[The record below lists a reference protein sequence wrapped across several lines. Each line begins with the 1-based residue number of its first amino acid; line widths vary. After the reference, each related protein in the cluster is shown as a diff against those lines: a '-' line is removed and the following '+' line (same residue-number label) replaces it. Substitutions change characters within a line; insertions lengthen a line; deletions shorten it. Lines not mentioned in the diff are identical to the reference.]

1 MTKTISANSLNFANL
16 YPLFNFLFSRIHWT
30 YQHNNAGINGLH
42 WSCIFLYFVL
52 KDKLKQAGGHVHSV
66 KQRIAAASRA
76 WGINR
81 YVDDLIICITLCKK
95 GEKQSPKNILFN
107 RSDWLQHQK
116 HAVTLLRRRTI
127 QAHDS
132 AIDNLCF

>member
-16 YPLFNFLFSRIHWT
+16 YLLSNFLFSRIHWK
-30 YQHNNAGINGLH
+30 YLHNNADMNGLH

-95 GEKQSPKNILFN
+95 GGENNPQRIFCLTGRTGYNIGNML
-107 RSDWLQHQK
+107 LHYYEEELCK
-116 HAVTLLRRRTI
+116 HMIRL
-127 QAHDS
+127 
-132 AIDNLCF
+132 